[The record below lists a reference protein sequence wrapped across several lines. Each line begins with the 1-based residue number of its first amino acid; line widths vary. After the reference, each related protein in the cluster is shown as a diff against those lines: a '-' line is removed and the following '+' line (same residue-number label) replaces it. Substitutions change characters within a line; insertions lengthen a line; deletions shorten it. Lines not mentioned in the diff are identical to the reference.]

1 MLITDPATG
10 GISGVHLMEV
20 LNKLGIAEEMKDKLV
35 PNRGSGHHAER
46 VVKGE
51 ADLAVQ
57 AEHEIRCV
65 PGAAFLDYPKESA
78 ALDRVHRRRRRGDDR
93 RRRRQGLSDVRH
105 RARGRAG
112 DQGEVPVAGLSR
124 QVLQE
129 THSRGETMTPMRF
142 IAAALAAAFTLAA
155 GTAQAQVRTEWI
167 EYAHG
172 GTKLKGYLAYDDKI
186 KGKRP
191 AILMIHDRAGMQPY
205 AQKQAENWAR
215 LGYVTF
221 AADFFGYGQGIL
233 PKDVPEAVAQMGI
246 YTKDRALMK
255 ARAQAGYD
263 TLIKNPMV
271 DASRVALIGYCFGGM
286 VGVEFGSTGVP
297 LAANVAIHGSFADH
311 PEGWAKNAKGKFL
324 ILHGA
329 EDVPYPL
336 EKVALVYNELRK
348 AKVDFQMEF
357 YSGAGHGFSVPKN
370 KAEERA
376 NTQSI
381 AATTRFLREI
391 FGD

>member
-1 MLITDPATG
+1 MTSMRIT
-10 GISGVHLMEV
+10 
-20 LNKLGIAEEMKDKLV
+20 
-35 PNRGSGHHAER
+35 
-46 VVKGE
+46 
-51 ADLAVQ
+51 
-57 AEHEIRCV
+57 
-65 PGAAFLDYPKESA
+65 
-78 ALDRVHRRRRRGDDR
+78 
-93 RRRRQGLSDVRH
+93 
-105 RARGRAG
+105 
-112 DQGEVPVAGLSR
+112 
-124 QVLQE
+124 
-129 THSRGETMTPMRF
+129 
-142 IAAALAAAFTLAA
+142 AAALAAAFTLFA
-155 GTAQAQVRTEWI
+155 GAAQAQVRTQWI

-172 GTKLKGYLAYDDKI
+172 DTKLKGYLAHDDKG

-205 AQKQAENWAR
+205 AQKQAENWAS

-233 PKDVPEAVAQMGI
+233 PKDVPDATAQMGI
-246 YTKDRALMK
+246 YTKDRTLLK

-263 TLIKNPMV
+263 ALIKNPMV
-271 DASRVALIGYCFGGM
+271 DPSRVALIGYCFGGL

-297 LAANVAIHGSFADH
+297 LAANIAIHGSFFDH
-311 PEGWAKNAKGKFL
+311 PEGWAKTVKGKFL

-329 EDVPYPL
+329 EDAPYPL

-348 AKVDFQMEF
+348 AKVDFQMEY

-376 NTQSI
+376 NAQSI